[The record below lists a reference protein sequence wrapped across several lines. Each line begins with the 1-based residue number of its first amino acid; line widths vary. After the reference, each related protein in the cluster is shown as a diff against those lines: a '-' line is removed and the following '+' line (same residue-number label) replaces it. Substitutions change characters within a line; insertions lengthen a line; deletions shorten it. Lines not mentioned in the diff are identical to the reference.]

1 MYIELPYSFICLDLY
16 AFNHVLRNSLLCLY
30 DTAIGSHS
38 HTTSRQTEKHCSKH
52 EAMGRTERT
61 HGDNMF
67 MFTGHST
74 NHHLNCHIRHVSVKY
89 NPSVRSKPVLLQSFV
104 VPTGKLKERKV
115 EIKIPKLLYATTSL
129 LLKESK
135 IIGLSSLTLIPVCTF
150 QIVLPLPAL
159 SFCRSPK
166 NTYAS

>member
-1 MYIELPYSFICLDLY
+1 M
-16 AFNHVLRNSLLCLY
+16 LRPLCIQSRTQKQPPLY
-30 DTAIGSHS
+30 DTAIGSHG

-61 HGDNMF
+61 HWDNMF

-74 NHHLNCHIRHVSVKY
+74 NHHLNCHISHVSVKY
-89 NPSVRSKPVLLQSFV
+89 NPSVRSKPVLPQSFV